1 MSVPGEKPM
10 VDWKMTRKPQ
20 VEPTPTQQRIEEEN
34 TTCLER
40 DQKAQ
45 ETRLRRIAAS
55 LGYRLAKSR
64 SRTPMSPEFGGYQ
77 VLDTETGGV
86 VHGFGEAFQ
95 YTADLDSVEEF
106 LTVI

>member
-10 VDWKMTRKPQ
+10 VDWK
-20 VEPTPTQQRIEEEN
+20 VERQLQAERTSAQQRIEEEN
-34 TTCLER
+34 IACLER

-64 SRTPMSPEFGGYQ
+64 SRTPMSPEFGGYM
-77 VLDTETGGV
+77 VLDNETGGV

-95 YTADLDSVEEF
+95 FTADLDSVEEF